1 MFVSLY
7 NKVKEETH
15 MDRMS
20 MDGTG
25 RTHIAEDGMLGPVVL
40 HFDSHFHRLFLADA
54 GTGDMEHLSTDGKCC
69 QDYYHPEDEIYSN
82 LPHLLVA

>member
-1 MFVSLY
+1 
-7 NKVKEETH
+7 

-25 RTHIAEDGMLGPVVL
+25 RTHVAEDGMLGPVVL

-54 GTGDMEHLSTDGKCC
+54 GTGDMEHLSTDGKYRHNIIFLYNCKSIILRTGGVLRVSVLRRTRIK
-69 QDYYHPEDEIYSN
+69 H
-82 LPHLLVA
+82 

>member
-1 MFVSLY
+1 MSCVCRIMFVSLY

-54 GTGDMEHLSTDGKCC
+54 GTGDMEHLSTDGKC
-69 QDYYHPEDEIYSN
+69 
-82 LPHLLVA
+82 LLIIF